1 MSRELQVGRR
11 LWLHSVK
18 GVWGVDGD
26 AVRFTTPSV
35 GVASVEVLGVRLGQ
49 AVVRCSSGDSFEV
62 HVEASEVIEAG
73 PTMDVLL
80 SNEAELPSGP
90 IPSSP
95 LQDEVP
101 AIFDEENRVIPS
113 EPSAS
118 DDARTLQDSKPTPD
132 DDEAVS
138 QAAKRL
144 RKRKS
149 TTKRAATKAK
159 K

>member
-11 LWLHSVK
+11 LWLHSDK
-18 GVWGVDGD
+18 GVWGIDGD

-35 GVASVEVLGVRLGQ
+35 GVASVEVLGVCVGQ
-49 AVVRCSSGDSFEV
+49 AVVRCSSGESFEV
-62 HVEASEVIEAG
+62 HVLAGEVIEAG
-73 PTMDVLL
+73 PTLDELL
-80 SNEAELPSGP
+80 PDILAAPSKY
-90 IPSSP
+90 
-95 LQDEVP
+95 D
-101 AIFDEENRVIPS
+101 RVIPS
-113 EPSAS
+113 EELEQRETSEPTTVEPSAS

-149 TTKRAATKAK
+149 TAKRAK
-159 K
+159 